1 MLGKVTKELFD
12 QLIDHCNNPQTRTQV
27 EQKLVDP
34 LIAYL
39 YFRVKPYLQFLGLF
53 MAIIIFLLVLSIF
66 MNMRRN
72 F

>member
-1 MLGKVTKELFD
+1 MLGNVTKELFD
-12 QLIDHCNNPQTRTQV
+12 QLIDHCNHPKTRADV

-53 MAIIIFLLVLSIF
+53 MGIIIFLLVLSIF
-66 MNMRRN
+66 MNMRRRY
-72 F
+72 